1 MSGDEGKKNSN
12 DSHELQ
18 WKLPDNIEDHIEAGL
33 MKAAAGSVAGAAAGA
48 LFFKSGKGYV
58 GVMALAGV
66 GVAIGSTVE
75 RVRAS
80 QK

>member
-1 MSGDEGKKNSN
+1 MSSEEGEKNNS
-12 DSHELQ
+12 SKPELQ

-33 MKAAAGSVAGAAAGA
+33 MKAAAGAVAGATAGA
-48 LFFKSGKGYV
+48 LFFKSGKGYA
-58 GVMALAGV
+58 GAMALAGV

-75 RVRAS
+75 RARAS